1 MEITIFRRRFTPW
14 GVDGTMAI
22 NGVYFTGTVEH
33 PKKFL
38 PAGTYQIAPVP
49 IRFQQEIEVEVKETE
64 EEKKNNNMSEK
75 NEKKNNNKNEKNE
88 KKNNNK
94 NEKNEKKKNNKSE
107 KNEKKFEIKIIEEI
121 RTMPTILQVK
131 DRVPKTPVLRKP
143 FLKPGFGPFA
153 LKYGSIVMGKSV
165 KTGLVAYNEEKFQEF
180 CKMIDKALE
189 KKENVTLVIKDWEK
203 DDIPKEYMVVLPDTT
218 HENAWSRFVPDDE
231 TMENRYK
238 NKEAKKHVCFSR

>member
-64 EEKKNNNMSEK
+64 EEKKNNNM
-75 NEKKNNNKNEKNE
+75 
-88 KKNNNK
+88 
-94 NEKNEKKKNNKSE
+94 SE

-203 DDIPKEYMVVLPDTT
+203 DDIPKEYMVVLPDTIPANN
-218 HENAWSRFVPDDE
+218 HL
-231 TMENRYK
+231 K
-238 NKEAKKHVCFSR
+238 